1 MVAALH
7 NDDIEIGEILH
18 SAGPELPGLVNDD
31 GVLLQVGQRR
41 CEQLIT
47 CTGLSQAS
55 SCDMSLATGQCVE
68 DLSIVDATLMRSV
81 ISCESAK
88 ALNNSYSSPAGSF
101 APR

>member
-1 MVAALH
+1 MMAALH

-47 CTGLSQAS
+47 CT
-55 SCDMSLATGQCVE
+55 
-68 DLSIVDATLMRSV
+68 
-81 ISCESAK
+81 
-88 ALNNSYSSPAGSF
+88 
-101 APR
+101 

>member
-1 MVAALH
+1 MMAALH

-47 CTGLSQAS
+47 CTCLSQAS
-55 SCDMSLATGQCVE
+55 SRDMSLATGQCVE
-68 DLSIVDATLMRSV
+68 DLLDRGCHFDAERHILRV
-81 ISCESAK
+81 GK
-88 ALNNSYSSPAGSF
+88 GF
-101 APR
+101 K